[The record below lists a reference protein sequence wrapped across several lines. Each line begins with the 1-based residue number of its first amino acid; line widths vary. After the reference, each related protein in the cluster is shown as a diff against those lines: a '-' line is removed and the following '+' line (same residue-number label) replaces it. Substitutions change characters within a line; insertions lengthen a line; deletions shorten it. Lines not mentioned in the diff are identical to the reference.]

1 MDVVRQMMAIMETLM
16 TLATLETLDKEI
28 GEMAGQ
34 VMIFHPGFRII
45 FRWLLDL
52 LVVLVE
58 LCYCSYLDV

>member
-34 VMIFHPGFRII
+34 VMISHPGFRII